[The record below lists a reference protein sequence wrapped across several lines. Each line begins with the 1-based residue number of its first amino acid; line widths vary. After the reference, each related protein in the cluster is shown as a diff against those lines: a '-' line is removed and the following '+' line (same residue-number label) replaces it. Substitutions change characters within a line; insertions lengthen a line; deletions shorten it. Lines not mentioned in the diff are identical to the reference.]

1 MALAFVAGVVA
12 AAFAAGV
19 HGLRSAEEAF
29 SKAGLAFEV
38 EWTPNP
44 YLHPTLGP
52 ASNSSLI
59 KVPKPL
65 LAHVNGWAE
74 GIDSVKFQEWTVT
87 VFDQSASAL
96 AFARLAAHGTPF
108 LILRADN
115 VVYVGTRLPAA
126 ERAMAQLRD
135 Q

>member
-1 MALAFVAGVVA
+1 M
-12 AAFAAGV
+12 
-19 HGLRSAEEAF
+19 
-29 SKAGLAFEV
+29 
-38 EWTPNP
+38 
-44 YLHPTLGP
+44 
-52 ASNSSLI
+52 
-59 KVPKPL
+59 
-65 LAHVNGWAE
+65 NGWAE
-74 GIDSVKFQEWTVT
+74 GIDSVKFQEWSVT